1 MESNVI
7 KTLIEL
13 TNRTNDDVKI
23 AAIIALGEYKS
34 AINQN
39 NTIIRLLELCK
50 DPNREVAISAIKAV
64 SKLSDNN

>member
-23 AAIIALGEYKS
+23 AAILALGEYKS

-39 NTIIRLLELCK
+39 NAITRLLELCK
-50 DPNREVAISAIKAV
+50 DPNREVAISAIKAI
-64 SKLSDNN
+64 SQLSNNN